1 MSTPSAGIEA
11 GTGGASERPL
21 ITFVLYAFNQQS
33 FVEQAVKAALQQT
46 YSPLQVILSD
56 DHSTD
61 ATFSIIQ
68 EHAAAY
74 SGPHSIFTNRT
85 PYNIGTVGHLLKLV
99 PQMKGELIILAAG
112 DDVSLPDR
120 AQALVDEWQ
129 QSGAWGLMSRC
140 NLINEHGEIVRHD
153 VMMDMPLDSM
163 RAYFDHAVILIHG
176 ATSAYDRRAFA
187 LLDPPPDQRIL
198 HEDVPLSVLLNA
210 TGKPI
215 HFVDRTLVNYRQHE
229 ASTTN
234 AAEKEVTAT
243 YIRDYEN
250 WASVSAKSLRNATAY
265 FVKTCT
271 PERHKINFA
280 ELNRRLRFYEVAS
293 DWMNSTFRQ
302 RAAIFAAGGRT
313 ERRWL
318 APRMFGFR
326 VFLVA
331 KLAAYRIKRIL
342 AAMPGRAA
350 RDTATGN

>member
-1 MSTPSAGIEA
+1 VSNPSPPIEA
-11 GTGGASERPL
+11 GAEGASERPL
-21 ITFVLYAFNQQS
+21 VTFVVYAFNQQS

-68 EHAAAY
+68 EHAAGY
-74 SGPHSIFTNRT
+74 SGPHSILTNRT
-85 PYNIGTVGHLLKLV
+85 PYNLGTVDHLLKLV
-99 PQMKGELIILAAG
+99 PQMKGELIVLAAG

-120 AQALVDEWQ
+120 VQVLVDEWQ
-129 QSGAWGLMSRC
+129 RTGAWGLMSRC
-140 NLINEHGEIVRHD
+140 NLINEHGEIGRRD
-153 VMMDMPLDSM
+153 VMMDFPPSNRL
-163 RAYFDHAVILIHG
+163 RAYFDHAVKLIHG

-187 LLDPPPDQRIL
+187 LLDPPPDLHII
-198 HEDVPLSVLLNA
+198 HEDFPMNVFLNA

-234 AAEKEVTAT
+234 AAVKEVTAT
-243 YIRDYEN
+243 YILDYEN

-271 PERHKINFA
+271 PERHTINFA
-280 ELNRRLRFYEVAS
+280 ELNRDLRFYDLAS
-293 DWMNSTFRQ
+293 DWMNSTFLQ
-302 RAAIFAAGGRT
+302 RAAIFAAGRRT

-318 APRMFGFR
+318 APRIFGFR
-326 VFLVA
+326 IFLLT
-331 KLAAYRIKRIL
+331 KLAAYRVKRIL
-342 AAMPGRAA
+342 AAMPSRSAGV
-350 RDTATGN
+350 GK

>member
-1 MSTPSAGIEA
+1 M
-11 GTGGASERPL
+11 
-21 ITFVLYAFNQQS
+21 YAFNQQS
-33 FVEQAVKAALQQT
+33 YVEQAVKAAFQQT

-74 SGPHSIFTNRT
+74 SGPHCIFTNRT
-85 PYNIGTVGHLLKLV
+85 PHNLGTVDHLLKLV
-99 PQMKGELIILAAG
+99 PQMKGELIVLAAG

-120 AQALVDEWQ
+120 GLIHVDEWQ
-129 QSGAWGLMSRC
+129 RTGARAFCRAAISSMSTGKLSDTMSAMDFPPSNGL
-140 NLINEHGEIVRHD
+140 
-153 VMMDMPLDSM
+153 
-163 RAYFDHAVILIHG
+163 RAYFDHPGQTDPRA
-176 ATSAYDRRAFA
+176 ASPAYDRRAFA
-187 LLDPPPDQRIL
+187 LLDPPPDLHII
-198 HEDVPLSVLLNA
+198 HEDVPMNIFLNA

-234 AAEKEVTAT
+234 AAVQDVTAT

-280 ELNRRLRFYEVAS
+280 ELNRRLRYWQCGE
-293 DWMNSTFRQ
+293 
-302 RAAIFAAGGRT
+302 
-313 ERRWL
+313 
-318 APRMFGFR
+318 
-326 VFLVA
+326 
-331 KLAAYRIKRIL
+331 
-342 AAMPGRAA
+342 
-350 RDTATGN
+350 